1 MGEEM
6 KRWTR
11 WVLYTS
17 VLALCGLAV
26 YLAIS
31 PEEKVSTASFKD
43 IKTFRAQLRDRTVA
57 SHSDVVEM
65 ARQAGLL
72 KSTDI
77 RGFVDGVKRVGDD
90 VEVSGWGVDLGGD
103 ALHLFIFAD
112 GKLVGETA
120 PKGERRD
127 VTKAL
132 KLSDG
137 VEENVHFSARVK
149 CRGGSTVRVMAVI
162 DAGAYYIMN
171 SDRCP

>member
-1 MGEEM
+1 M

-11 WVLYTS
+11 WVLYTF

-26 YLAIS
+26 YLAIT
-31 PEEKVSTASFKD
+31 PEEKVSTAAFKD
-43 IKTFRAQLRDRTVA
+43 IKTFRTQLRDQSVE
-57 SHSDVVEM
+57 SFSDMVEV

-77 RGFVDGVKRVGDD
+77 RGVLEGVKRVGDD

-103 ALHLFIFAD
+103 VLHLFIFSD
-112 GKLVGETA
+112 GKLMAETV

-127 VTKAL
+127 VTKVL

-137 VEENVHFSARVK
+137 VEENVHFSAKVK
-149 CRGGSTVRVMAVI
+149 CRGGSTVRVLAVI
-162 DAGAYYIMN
+162 DAGAYHIMN
-171 SDRCP
+171 SERCP

>member
-1 MGEEM
+1 M

-31 PEEKVSTASFKD
+31 PEENVSTAAFKD
-43 IKTFRAQLRDRTVA
+43 IKTFRAHLRDRTVA
-57 SHSDVVEM
+57 SYSDVVEV

-90 VEVSGWGVDLGGD
+90 VEVSGWGVDLGGEV
-103 ALHLFIFAD
+103 LHLFIFAD
-112 GKLVGETA
+112 GKLMAETV
-120 PKGERRD
+120 PRGERRD

-137 VEENVHFSARVK
+137 VEENVEFSAMVK
-149 CRGGSTVRVMAVI
+149 CRSGGTVRVLAVI

-171 SDRCP
+171 SERCP

>member
-1 MGEEM
+1 MR
-6 KRWTR
+6 RWTR
-11 WVLYTS
+11 VLLYSST
-17 VLALCGLAV
+17 VALSFLAV
-26 YLAIS
+26 YLS
-31 PEEKVSTASFKD
+31 TSEDEKVSTASFKD
-43 IKTFRAQLRDRTVA
+43 IKTFRGQLRDRTVE
-57 SHSDVVEM
+57 SFSDMVEI

-77 RGFVDGVKRVGDD
+77 RGFVEGVKRVGDD

-103 ALHLFIFAD
+103 VLHLFIFVD
-112 GKLVGETA
+112 GKLVAETV

-127 VTKAL
+127 VTESL

-137 VEENVHFSARVK
+137 IEENVQFSAKIK